1 MTNENIKKNQKAISK
16 LLDEIIK
23 GGQDLKGTEQLARA
37 IALLDGRN
45 V

>member
-1 MTNENIKKNQKAISK
+1 MTDENLEKSQKAISK

-23 GGQDLKGTEQLARA
+23 GGKDLKGNEHLARA